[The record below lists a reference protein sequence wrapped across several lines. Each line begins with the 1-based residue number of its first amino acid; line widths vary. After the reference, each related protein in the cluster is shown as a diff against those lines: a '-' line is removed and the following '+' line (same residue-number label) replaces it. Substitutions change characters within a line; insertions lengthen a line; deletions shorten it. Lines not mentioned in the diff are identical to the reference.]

1 MSVQSSEKVSH
12 TPRLRSPDV
21 ISNAI
26 FDEDHDEMV
35 IVRNIEISS
44 LCEHHLVPFRGKV
57 GGQGSVVESR
67 LTCPTADSHRLPA

>member
-1 MSVQSSEKVSH
+1 MYFFSLPE
-12 TPRLRSPDV
+12 LYPDV

-26 FDEDHDEMV
+26 FDEEHDEMV

-57 GGQGSVVESR
+57 
-67 LTCPTADSHRLPA
+67 C